1 MKKWQQALVWL
12 VATVLLA
19 VSAGYLLNVYRA
31 RHFTRLKATVLEE
44 RSEIVG
50 LSDRLFGPPSPIIQ
64 TTILLAYTVN
74 GNEYTGE
81 IRTARSGSFL
91 KGTKV
96 NIICNT
102 RNPRFIDLNE

>member
-12 VATVLLA
+12 VATVLFA
-19 VSAGYLLNVYRA
+19 VSAGSLLRAYRTT
-31 RHFTRLKATVLEE
+31 HFTRLKATVLEQH
-44 RSEIVG
+44 SEIVG
-50 LSDRLFGPPSPIIQ
+50 LSDRLFGPPRPIIQ
-64 TTILLAYTVN
+64 TTVLLAYSVD

-96 NIICNT
+96 NIVYNK
-102 RNPRFIDLNE
+102 RDPRFIDLNE